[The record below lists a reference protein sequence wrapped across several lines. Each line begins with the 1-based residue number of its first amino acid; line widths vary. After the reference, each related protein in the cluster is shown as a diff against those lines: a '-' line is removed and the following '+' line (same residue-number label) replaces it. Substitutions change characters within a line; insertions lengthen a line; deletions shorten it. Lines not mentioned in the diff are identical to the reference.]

1 MVARQDFPDDLHL
14 QYGFPIH
21 PLSGKQK
28 PHQHIRH
35 DAGIGR
41 PPVVI
46 LQACQNGGGCAV
58 EDEEAAPDLRNAA
71 GVAHAF
77 GRQIGVL
84 QSGEAFDDGLFGKQA
99 AAENGKHQ
107 RVDGDG
113 IPIHR
118 VRPSENQ
125 YRRKKSGKDN
135 RRNALGCG
143 LRHGGAYQPQ
153 DAHGGGKP
161 EKCAVFSAVIP

>member
-1 MVARQDFPDDLHL
+1 MRFQMTLNF
-14 QYGFPIH
+14 QNSFPIY

-28 PHQHIRH
+28 PHQYIRH
-35 DAGIGR
+35 DACISR
-41 PPVVI
+41 PPIVI

-58 EDEEAAPDLRNAA
+58 KDKEGAPDLRNAPS
-71 GVAHAF
+71 VAHTF
-77 GRQIGVL
+77 GRQVGVL
-84 QSGEAFDDGLFGKQA
+84 QSGEAFDNGLFGKQA

-125 YRRKKSGKDN
+125 YRRKKAA
-135 RRNALGCG
+135 RIMAVMR
-143 LRHGGAYQPQ
+143 
-153 DAHGGGKP
+153 
-161 EKCAVFSAVIP
+161 CAVVCGMAARISHNTHMAAASQKNAPFSLP

>member
-1 MVARQDFPDDLHL
+1 MDGSATRFFRRHLHF
-14 QYGFPIH
+14 QYGFPIN

-35 DAGIGR
+35 DACISR
-41 PPVVI
+41 PPIVI
-46 LQACQNGGGCAV
+46 LQACQNGGSCAV
-58 EDEEAAPDLRNAA
+58 EDKERAPDLRNTT
-71 GVAHAF
+71 GMQHAF
-77 GRQIGVL
+77 GRQVGML
-84 QSGEAFDDGLFGKQA
+84 QSGETFDNGLFGKQA

-143 LRHGGAYQPQ
+143 LRHGGAYQP
-153 DAHGGGKP
+153 
-161 EKCAVFSAVIP
+161 

>member
-1 MVARQDFPDDLHL
+1 MITSPFVSEWSWHVNAYHYFVSMDTIFSDDLHF
-14 QYGFPIH
+14 QYNFPIH

-35 DAGIGR
+35 DARISR
-41 PPVVI
+41 PPIVI

-58 EDEEAAPDLRNAA
+58 EDKERAPDLRNAPS
-71 GVAHAF
+71 VAHAF
-77 GRQIGVL
+77 GGKVGML

-99 AAENGKHQ
+99 VAENGKHQ
-107 RVDGDG
+107 RVDGDR

-125 YRRKKSGKDN
+125 YRRKKGGKDN
-135 RRNALGCG
+135 RRNALCCG
-143 LRHGGAYQPQ
+143 LRHGSAYQP
-153 DAHGGGKP
+153 
-161 EKCAVFSAVIP
+161 

>member
-1 MVARQDFPDDLHL
+1 MQ
-14 QYGFPIH
+14 
-21 PLSGKQK
+21 
-28 PHQHIRH
+28 
-35 DAGIGR
+35 
-41 PPVVI
+41 
-46 LQACQNGGGCAV
+46 
-58 EDEEAAPDLRNAA
+58 
-71 GVAHAF
+71 HAF
-77 GRQIGVL
+77 GRQVGML
-84 QSGEAFDDGLFGKQA
+84 QSSEAFDNRLFGKQA

-107 RVDGDG
+107 RVDGNG

-118 VRPSENQ
+118 VGPSENQ

-161 EKCAVFSAVIP
+161 EKRAVFPAVIP

>member
-1 MVARQDFPDDLHL
+1 MSKAFSDDLYL
-14 QYGFPIH
+14 QNSFPIH

-35 DAGIGR
+35 DAGISR
-41 PPVVI
+41 PPIII

-58 EDEEAAPDLRNAA
+58 EDKERAPDFRNASS
-71 GVAHAF
+71 VAHTF
-77 GRQIGVL
+77 GRQVGMS
-84 QSGEAFDDGLFGKQA
+84 QSGEAFDNRLFGKQA

-118 VRPSENQ
+118 VGPSENQ

-143 LRHGGAYQPQ
+143 LRHGGAYQP
-153 DAHGGGKP
+153 
-161 EKCAVFSAVIP
+161 

>member
-1 MVARQDFPDDLHL
+1 MYMMLFRRPLHL
-14 QYGFPIH
+14 QNSFPIH

-35 DAGIGR
+35 DAGVSR
-41 PPVVI
+41 PPIVI

-58 EDEEAAPDLRNAA
+58 ENEEGAPDLRNAPS
-71 GVAHAF
+71 VAHAF

-84 QSGEAFDDGLFGKQA
+84 QSGEAFDNGLFGKQA

-118 VRPSENQ
+118 VGPSENQ

-135 RRNALGCG
+135 GRNALCCG
-143 LRHGGAYQPQ
+143 LRHGGAYQP
-153 DAHGGGKP
+153 
-161 EKCAVFSAVIP
+161 